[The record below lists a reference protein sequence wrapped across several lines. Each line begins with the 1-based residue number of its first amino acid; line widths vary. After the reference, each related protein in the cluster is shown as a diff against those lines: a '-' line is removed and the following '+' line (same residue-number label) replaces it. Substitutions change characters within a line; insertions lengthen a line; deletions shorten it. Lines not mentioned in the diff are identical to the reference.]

1 MRKVNEKRLFVY
13 RLYDT
18 NASVN
23 KNIVVWLL
31 TSLFHKELVSQ
42 CKASA
47 NRLLAVAQIS
57 GKNLYFKTLKFKQL
71 QLSTVQWRQPS
82 VPTLYGEDR
91 QWKGNHKPQA
101 SLLNFAVVGNTMLVY
116 AGFSKHVNRWTWN
129 PGSAI
134 LELYKARTVFRT
146 PIVADNVRFQSLPW
160 FLTAK
165 HHFSIL
171 KFRGG
176 WICFLNFKIRRNWFR
191 SMCSMSCAFGARKS
205 GPIPVLHRVLFLWSN
220 LLITKAFRKRRKS
233 TFWVLTLS
241 KSPMACY

>member
-1 MRKVNEKRLFVY
+1 MWKERIGSTQHLSPGQVRKVNEKRLFVY

-31 TSLFHKELVSQ
+31 TSLFQKELVSQ
-42 CKASA
+42 CKATA

-57 GKNLYFKTLKFKQL
+57 GQNLYFKTLKFKQL

-134 LELYKARTVFRT
+134 LEL
-146 PIVADNVRFQSLPW
+146 
-160 FLTAK
+160 
-165 HHFSIL
+165 
-171 KFRGG
+171 
-176 WICFLNFKIRRNWFR
+176 
-191 SMCSMSCAFGARKS
+191 
-205 GPIPVLHRVLFLWSN
+205 
-220 LLITKAFRKRRKS
+220 
-233 TFWVLTLS
+233 
-241 KSPMACY
+241 